1 MTEKRV
7 VNRVQAVTIMTCHC
21 INIPQV
27 SHKNEN
33 KWSLITYL
41 SVWCVLK
48 KGWSNVH
55 RLEHNFRNFRTVY
68 WTFVRILV
76 SFVCPPLDSSNFLA
90 PLYLYRIPTVIYRV

>member
-1 MTEKRV
+1 MKNCVISHTSIGRVAHISFQKTTEKREKTTRMTEKRV

-41 SVWCVLK
+41 SVWCV
-48 KGWSNVH
+48 
-55 RLEHNFRNFRTVY
+55 
-68 WTFVRILV
+68 
-76 SFVCPPLDSSNFLA
+76 
-90 PLYLYRIPTVIYRV
+90 